1 MSRCRKRVPAERCAM
16 CVAIFAALFAASAVL
31 GLEPGQ
37 LDYRE
42 TTLDNGLRVITL
54 EDFSCPVVAVNL
66 WYHVGSK
73 DENPDRQGF
82 AHMFEHMMF
91 RGTDRLG
98 PMGHFDHIREVGGQC
113 NGYTSFDRTVYIER
127 LPANQLELALWL
139 EAERMSFLKIDQDAF
154 DTERRVVEE
163 ERRLRMNRPYGTFEE
178 DLLAGIFKV
187 HPYRWTAIGKIPH
200 LRAASV
206 PELRAFWN
214 RYYTPNN
221 ATLVVTG
228 AVKHEEAQA
237 LANRYFGWIPRAPEP
252 PRVTVREPLPTQRR
266 EIVFKQDIA
275 PAPRVGIAYRTVS
288 IKDEE
293 RPSFEV
299 LMTILSNGESSRVHD
314 RLVARKKLAT
324 GLDTNDLPLEQD
336 GIYSVTAMLPSSDAK
351 PDAALDVMEKQID
364 RIRSKRV
371 TRRELTKAKNQLLRK
386 SVVESLDVFSKAHLL
401 GEAAVIEGDTARV
414 NARLDDIRKITADD
428 VLRAAKKYLDPSR
441 ALVFRIEQNSPS
453 ETGKTGNAENDA
465 PITGLPETN
474 PPPPGREGV
483 ARPADYPAAPPK
495 KPLLDLD
502 PTMPFRTH
510 LLDNG
515 LKVVVIE
522 NHEVPFVSVRL
533 CLKAGT
539 WTEAKPGSAS
549 LAMRMLRTITRKHPG
564 LSLVNELETYGIQF
578 NATAEMDSSWA
589 EVNCVTEHLDRAGA
603 LLAEIVL
610 LPVFGNQDFRT
621 VRKREVTDIAVSAG
635 SPRYLAERELRRRL
649 YGQHP
654 YARMLPGDIQEIES
668 LNVRDVRQWWS
679 TFARPDM
686 ACLYVAGDVD
696 FDRAVRLAKDEFG
709 SWKNQGPKPNVQ
721 LPSIPEPAST
731 HIYLVDKPGDQAQ
744 IRIGQLAITRN
755 HPHYPTSAVV
765 TGYFGGSFGSRL
777 NESLRVKKGLTY
789 GVRGGYFAQRMAG
802 QFDILTFTKNE
813 SAAEAVQ
820 VVLDEIK
827 RLQAEPPTPIELDQT
842 KAFITGSFVGDR
854 ETPDTIANDLW
865 LIESEQLPED
875 YFKRFLDG
883 VRKTDAAA
891 CQELARNTV
900 DPSRLVVVVVGPA
913 EALKAKLQTIAPV
926 TVVASEPGPDA

>member
-1 MSRCRKRVPAERCAM
+1 MKERCKHAERLATYM
-16 CVAIFAALFAASAVL
+16 TFAAVLFVACAASA
-31 GLEPGQ
+31 LEPGQ

-42 TTLDNGLRVITL
+42 ITLDNGLRVITL

-73 DENPDRQGF
+73 DEDPDRQGF

-98 PMGHFDHIREVGGQC
+98 PTGHFDHIREVGGQC

-127 LPANQLELALWL
+127 LPANQLELVLWL

-154 DTERRVVEE
+154 DTERKVVEE

-178 DLLAGIFKV
+178 DLFAELFKV

-221 ATLVVTG
+221 ATLVIAG
-228 AVKHEEAQA
+228 AVKHEEAQV
-237 LANRYFGWIPRAPEP
+237 LANRYLGWIPRGPEP
-252 PRVTVREPLPTQRR
+252 PRVTVREPLPAQRR
-266 EIVFKQDIA
+266 EIVFKQDIV
-275 PAPRVGIAYRTVS
+275 PAPRVGIAYRALS
-288 IKDEE
+288 MQDEE

-299 LMTILSNGESSRVHD
+299 LMNILSNGESSRIHD
-314 RLVARKKLAT
+314 CLVARKKLAT

-336 GIYSVTAMLPSSDAK
+336 GIYSVTALLPPSDAK
-351 PDAALDVMEKQID
+351 PDTALDVMEKQID
-364 RIRSKRV
+364 RIRFKRV
-371 TRRELTKAKNQLLRK
+371 KPRELTKAKNQLLRQ
-386 SVVESLDVFSKAHLL
+386 SVMESLDVFSKAHLL

-414 NARLDDIRKITADD
+414 NGRLDDIRKITADD
-428 VLRAAKKYLDPSR
+428 VLRTAKKYLDPTR
-441 ALVFRIEQNSPS
+441 ALEFRIEQNGPG
-453 ETGKTGNAENDA
+453 ETGKVGNLEDSA
-465 PITGLPETN
+465 PITGQPETN
-474 PPPPGREGV
+474 PPPPGRDGV
-483 ARPADYPAAPPK
+483 KRPADYPAVAPK
-495 KPLLDLD
+495 NPLLDLD

-522 NHEVPFVSVRL
+522 NHEVPFVSMRL

-539 WTEAKPGSAS
+539 WTETKPGSAS
-549 LAMRMLRTITRKHPG
+549 LAMAMLRTITRKHPG

-578 NATAEMDSSWA
+578 NASAEMDSSWA
-589 EVNCVTEHLDRAGA
+589 EVNCITEHLDRAGA
-603 LLAEIVL
+603 LLAEIAL
-610 LPVFGNQDFRT
+610 LSVFSNKDFHT
-621 VRKREVTDIAVSAG
+621 VQKMKATDVAVSAG
-635 SPRYLAERELRRRL
+635 SPRYLAERELRLRL

-654 YARMLPGDIQEIES
+654 YARMLPGDIKEIES
-668 LNVRDVRQWWS
+668 LKVHDVRRWWA

-686 ACLYVAGDVD
+686 ACLYFAGDID

-709 SWKNQGPKPNVQ
+709 SWKAKGPKPEVQ
-721 LPSIPEPAST
+721 VPPIPEPAPT
-731 HIYLVDKPGDQAQ
+731 HVYLVDKPGDQAQ
-744 IRIGQLAITRN
+744 IRVGQTAITRR
-755 HPHYPTSAVV
+755 HPGYPTSAVV

-820 VVLDEIK
+820 VILDEIK
-827 RLQAEPPTPIELDQT
+827 RLQAEPPTSTELDQT

-875 YFKRFLDG
+875 YFKRLLDG
-883 VRKTDAAA
+883 VRDTDAAA
-891 CQELARNTV
+891 CRELARSTI
-900 DPSRLVVVVVGPA
+900 DPSRLVIVVVGPA
-913 EALKAKLQTIAPV
+913 EELKAKLEAIAPV
-926 TVVASEPGPDA
+926 TVVAPEPGPEA